1 MSVAEFFEYLVGHPP
16 THALGLQLAEVHNER
31 CTRRAALGAR

>member
-1 MSVAEFFEYLVGHPP
+1 MSVAEFLEYLVGHPP

-31 CTRRAALGAR
+31 RTHRVASCAR